1 MAPCSF
7 TPHAPSLSCWFMLGF
22 LMYPFMAKKNFLYP
36 ADWVKQEP
44 YPTVNSTDIYYT
56 GIANRVYDTLKETKC
71 DTFVTSIDQ
80 LRVVTMCIAGYFE
93 DVISQNGIWQNFTS
107 A

>member
-1 MAPCSF
+1 
-7 TPHAPSLSCWFMLGF
+7 MLGF

-56 GIANRVYDTLKETKC
+56 GIANRVYDILKETKC
-71 DTFVTSIDQ
+71 DTFFTSIDQ
-80 LRVVTMCIAGYFE
+80 LRVVTMVPIALLVNVTCAYILLRKTMFN
-93 DVISQNGIWQNFTS
+93 VS
-107 A
+107 